1 MIRVRAQHAHQ
12 RQTRTQVVFAV
23 NGVYPPIRWSADLF
37 CQVVVSAS
45 TGLFGVGKNVLDV
58 WCNTT
63 FLREDGEIDIASQ
76 TLPAHLAVVMVVW
89 DVIVLRVSHT
99 Y

>member
-1 MIRVRAQHAHQ
+1 MLVSYWKGGVIYMVIVRAQYAHQ
-12 RQTRTQVVFAV
+12 RGTLTQLVFSVDGAH
-23 NGVYPPIRWSADLF
+23 PPIRWSADPF

-63 FLREDGEIDIASQ
+63 FLREDGEIEIASC
-76 TLPAHLAVVMVVW
+76 
-89 DVIVLRVSHT
+89 
-99 Y
+99 